1 MKELVEYIVKS
12 IVNNPDEVEVSQ
24 RESVDFPGLHIVTIK
39 VSDKDLGAL
48 IGKKGRTIHS
58 IRDIVTIAA
67 IRANKRVRVVVHEEG
82 RTDDEGGHNHNHQEH
97 NENTQPQTTEVM
109 SDESV
114 EETLDL

>member
-12 IVNNPDEVEVSQ
+12 IVNNPEEVEVLE

-39 VSDKDLGAL
+39 VSDKDLGVL

-67 IRANKRVRVVVHEEG
+67 IRSNKRVRVVVHEEG
-82 RTDDEGGHNHNHQEH
+82 RTDDEGGHNHNHDEH
-97 NENTQPQTTEVM
+97 NHEENVQATETM

-114 EETLDL
+114 DETLDL